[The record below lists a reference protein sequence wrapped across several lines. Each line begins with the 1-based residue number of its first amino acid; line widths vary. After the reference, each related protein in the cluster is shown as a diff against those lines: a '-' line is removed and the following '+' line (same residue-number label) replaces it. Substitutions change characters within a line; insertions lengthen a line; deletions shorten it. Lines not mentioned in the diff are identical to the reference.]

1 MKKLL
6 LLSALLLATP
16 AQAATITVFTTN
28 SFGGD
33 ILAQSEILGYSANFL
48 GNTSGGVVSAI
59 SSGNTFELAANNVH
73 NTIPDTLNIYAL
85 WQGLTSPSGLINVT
99 TQMATDEYAY
109 AGWTISE
116 LVYINGGGIVGH
128 TQVGLYGAPTQ
139 TFTVPTNAPYDLQLQ
154 LQFVSNGAPPYG
166 DFGAYVIAT
175 LSDPPPVHVPSDP
188 PPVHVPGPIV
198 GAGLPGLFTAFGIW
212 WLNRRRQ
219 KAA

>member
-16 AQAATITVFTTN
+16 AQAATITVFTTS

-33 ILAQSEILGYSANFL
+33 ILAQSEIFGYSTYFL

-59 SSGNTFELAANNVH
+59 SSGNTFELAANNVY

-85 WQGLTSPSGLINVT
+85 WQGLTSPSGLLEVT

-175 LSDPPPVHVPSDP
+175 LSDPPPVHA
-188 PPVHVPGPIV
+188 PGPIV

>member
-1 MKKLL
+1 MLKRLL
-6 LLSALLLATP
+6 LTTALLAPLP
-16 AQAATITVFTTN
+16 AQASTITVFATN
-28 SFGGD
+28 SYGGGV
-33 ILAQSEILGYSANFL
+33 LAYSEIFGYSTFLANGPDGL
-48 GNTSGGVVSAI
+48 PVSGGVVSALH
-59 SSGNTFELAANNVH
+59 SGNSYELAANNVS

-85 WQGLTSPSGLINVT
+85 WQGLTSPSGLLNVT

-175 LSDPPPVHVPSDP
+175 LSDPPPVHVP
-188 PPVHVPGPIV
+188 GPIV